1 MARRNRLLS
10 FILLFPLLLFFLSFS
25 PPPLQAASPE
35 IEKRFEKGALL
46 FRQERDEE
54 AEALFLKILQED
66 PTLIRPRNFLGLI
79 YARTGRREEAVATF
93 QKIIEIDPNYPGGY
107 YGLGLVMK
115 QGGEI
120 DRAGAAFSRAV
131 ELAPKHVP
139 SWLNLAQILEAKK
152 EVEEAVSAYQ
162 RVIALGAPESNE
174 VREARRR
181 LDEIGEDAETARRI
195 QDLLAAAAVKVKG
208 GNPKEAIPFYEEAA
222 LLLPRGREIL
232 RILGEVAAQAGD
244 LKGAEGAFQ
253 EAIQID
259 PAYLPARLLLGR
271 LYQQTGRR
279 REAIEAYEAILTI
292 IPDERILEVRSAEE
306 ALFPLLDQEEMD
318 ELTKEGERL
327 VKERRWEEALRA
339 FQAAAGVDPESATAR
354 YNLARFYLQTE
365 QYDLAREEA
374 KGALGL
380 EPDSRAL
387 YLLLGKI
394 EQEQHYFLRS
404 IGAYGK
410 ALSLSGKERGILY
423 LDGLAGLIQSGFSF
437 SKAQLEAILPF
448 AEALAKKER
457 REREEAEATLKGILL
472 LIPEHPL
479 PHFHLGEVYEKKGE
493 VGPAVAEFEQAVALH
508 PGFYPAWL
516 SLARLYTQQK
526 REASAITVYE
536 RLLRLPD
543 PELKKLGEE
552 RGTVEKASRQAAERL
567 KEAREKSRARF
578 NQAQAALAEGKK
590 EEGIALLLS
599 GLEEEPDNLSLLNSL
614 GIASASAGRWRESAA
629 AFQKVLAADP
639 SHIGARLRLAAVKE
653 ASGALLAARLDYQSL
668 LTSGDPGIRRQAEER
683 LARVKEALSRRREA
697 ERHEKRGIATLN
709 LLNDPSA
716 PRPDPGKLRL
726 ALWDLKRSV
735 ELQPEVARYHY
746 NYGLLYQ
753 QMNAG
758 TTDPQIIGEVIQ
770 IYQTAIEKEAG
781 FAPAYLRL
789 GPIYESQGEQEK
801 AITLYQTLLSQDLN
815 PEITEVKEIRGR
827 LASLQKR
834 LFGNIGYRFG
844 IDSNFPLSTPPQDD
858 SFNSLS
864 ADLTYYLLRGGRL
877 QIPLRYQQETTFYY
891 RIQTYFSSHGLSAGI
906 QHRFHP
912 SFSYGLNGRFQAGFA
927 KGEWLS
933 SLFSQAT
940 ASLSRFG
947 EIPSVASI
955 EYNFSDTSFPKRKR
969 LDAREHRGTLSL
981 SHRIGPRDEGDL
993 GYSYIDRQT
1002 PGSTDNS
1009 FLGHQFSV
1017 GYRRWIQ
1024 PDLQLRGS
1032 GGALLQHFAHPD
1044 SEAGRRRENTLLF
1057 YSIGLMH
1064 RWSDATT
1071 LTLDHRWQ
1079 RNRSNLGPAFL
1090 DEVDILLGRSSALG
1104 DYTKRVITLGV
1115 NIAF

>member
-1 MARRNRLLS
+1 MARRNHLLS
-10 FILLFPLLLFFLSFS
+10 FTLLFPLLLFLLSSS
-25 PPPLQAASPE
+25 PPPSQAASPE
-35 IEKRFEKGALL
+35 IEKRFEEGILL
-46 FRQERDEE
+46 FQQGRDEE
-54 AEALFLKILQED
+54 AEALFLKILRED

-79 YARTGRREEAVATF
+79 YVRTGRREEAVAAF

-120 DRAGAAFSRAV
+120 DRARAAFSRAV

-208 GNPKEAIPFYEEAA
+208 GNPKEAISFYEEAA

-244 LKGAEGAFQ
+244 LKGSEGAFQ

-318 ELTKEGERL
+318 EHTTEGERL

-365 QYDLAREEA
+365 QYDLAGEEA
-374 KGALGL
+374 KQALGI

-387 YLLLGKI
+387 HLLLGKI
-394 EQEQHYFLRS
+394 DQQQHYFLRS
-404 IGAYGK
+404 IGSYVK
-410 ALSLSGKERGILY
+410 ALSLSEKERGILY
-423 LDGLAGLIQSGFSF
+423 LDALAGLIQSEFSF
-437 SKAQLEAILPF
+437 SKAQLEAVRPF
-448 AEALAKKER
+448 AESLAKKGRNEI
-457 REREEAEATLKGILL
+457 EEAEASLKRVSLL
-472 LIPEHPL
+472 LPEHPL
-479 PHFHLGEVYEKKGE
+479 PHFHLGEIYEKKGE
-493 VGPAVAEFEQAVALH
+493 TGPAVAAFERAVTLH

-516 SLARLYTQQK
+516 SLSRLYAQQK
-526 REASAITVYE
+526 RDASTISIYE

-543 PELKKLGEE
+543 RELEQLGRGREE
-552 RGTVEKASRQAAERL
+552 LEEARRQAAERL
-567 KEAREKSRARF
+567 KEAREKTRARF

-599 GLEEEPDNLSLLNSL
+599 ALQEEPDNPSILHSL
-614 GIASASAGRWRESAA
+614 GIAYASAGMWSEAAA
-629 AFQKVLAADP
+629 AFQKVLTLDP
-639 SHIGARLRLAAVKE
+639 SHPGTRLRLAAVEE
-653 ASGALLAARLDYQSL
+653 ASRFLLAARLDYQL
-668 LTSGDPGIRRQAEER
+668 LLSEGGEARRQAEEGLR
-683 LARVKEALSRRREA
+683 RVKEALALHRKA
-697 ERHEKRGIATLN
+697 ERHEKRGMATLN
-709 LLNDPSA
+709 LLNDPST

-726 ALWDLKRSV
+726 SLWDLKRAV

-758 TTDPQIIGEVIQ
+758 TTDPQIIREVIQ
-770 IYQTAIEKEAG
+770 IYQTAIEKEVG
-781 FAPAYLRL
+781 FSPAYLRL

-801 AITLYQTLLSQDLN
+801 AIALYQALLSQD
-815 PEITEVKEIRGR
+815 PDPSRTEVKEIRGR

-927 KGEWLS
+927 KGEGLS
-933 SLFSQAT
+933 SLLSQAT

-947 EIPSVASI
+947 EIPSAASI

-1009 FLGHQFSV
+1009 FLGHQLSV

-1024 PDLQLRGS
+1024 SDLQLRGS
-1032 GGALLQHFAHPD
+1032 GGGLLQRFTHPD

-1057 YSIGLMH
+1057 YSVGLLY